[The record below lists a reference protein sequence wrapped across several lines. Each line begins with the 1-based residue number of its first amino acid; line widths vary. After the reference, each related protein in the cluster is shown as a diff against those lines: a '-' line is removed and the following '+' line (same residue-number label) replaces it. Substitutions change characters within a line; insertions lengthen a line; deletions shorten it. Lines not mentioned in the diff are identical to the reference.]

1 MRTWH
6 AIAALAAFLL
16 AAVALPAWI
25 AAQEG
30 SGGRSRETGTTG
42 TTRVTREF
50 EVVARRFTFEPA
62 MLEVNVGDTVK
73 ITLTSADGT
82 HGFAIEKLDVKQT
95 IRRGGEATT
104 VEFVAD
110 RAGRFD
116 IKCSEYC
123 GSGHNRMKG
132 VLVVRP

>member
-6 AIAALAAFLL
+6 AIAALAAVLF

-25 AAQEG
+25 AAQGE
-30 SGGRSRETGTTG
+30 SGGESRETK
-42 TTRVTREF
+42 EF
-50 EVVARRFTFEPA
+50 EVVARRFAFEPA
-62 MLEVNVGDTVK
+62 VLEVDEGDTVK

-82 HGFAIEKLDVKQT
+82 HGFAIEDLGVQQKIK
-95 IRRGGEATT
+95 RGGEPST

-110 RAGRFD
+110 RAGRFE

-132 VLVVRP
+132 LLVVRP